1 MKLLLTMFENSFGV
15 SAKTGKPYN
24 MASVQAHLPAQ
35 SFKKEGYTRD
45 VNGYEPVPIE
55 INESVI
61 PKLKGM
67 TFPCLAEV
75 STDTKISRGANG
87 TNQAVLVIAGVTEW
101 APLVP
106 QVNKA

>member
-1 MKLLLTMFENSFGV
+1 MKLLLTMFENSFGI
-15 SAKTGKPYN
+15 SAKTGNSYN

-35 SFKKEGYTRD
+35 SFKKEGYTRN
-45 VNGYEPVPIE
+45 VKGFEPVPIE

-61 PKLKGM
+61 PKLEAM

-75 STDTKISRGANG
+75 TTDTKINRVNG
-87 TNQAVLVIAGVTEW
+87 KNVAVMVIAGVTEW